1 MLSHALPL
9 SESESWSGKKK
20 AFFAT
25 YTSLCSCSSASFN
38 CSAFNGAAGESHWVP
53 WSTKTGFSVAAEVVS
68 LFMEIGGLCS
78 LRFFFCSQFATAVL
92 TTSFVSG
99 VETAGPLID
108 ICSSEFS
115 MSFFSLFLSRILLLL
130 TALAPLSG
138 QALVIG
144 ADKATSANSTMS
156 G

>member
-1 MLSHALPL
+1 MLSHALSL

-20 AFFAT
+20 VFFAK

-53 WSTKTGFSVAAEVVS
+53 WSTKTGFRVAAEVVS
-68 LFMEIGGLCS
+68 LLLEIGGLCS
-78 LRFFFCSQFATAVL
+78 GRFFCQFATAVL
-92 TTSFVSG
+92 TTSFASG

-108 ICSSEFS
+108 TCSNEFS
-115 MSFFSLFLSRILLLL
+115 MSFFSLFLSRVLILL

-144 ADKATSANSTMS
+144 ADRATSASSTMS